1 MRSCAKPGHSSS
13 ENTKVLIAIIA
24 GSNVFNAAKPYTAE
38 NINQRIE
45 EWRTAAGFETLEKFL
60 EMMKSFQLRLD

>member
-1 MRSCAKPGHSSS
+1 MPNRGAQLDR
-13 ENTKVLIAIIA
+13 NTKVLIAIIA

-45 EWRTAAGFETLEKFL
+45 ERRTAAGFETLEKFL

>member
-1 MRSCAKPGHSSS
+1 MPNRGAQLDR
-13 ENTKVLIAIIA
+13 NTKVLIAIIA
-24 GSNVFNAAKPYTAE
+24 GSNVFNVAKPYTAE

-45 EWRTAAGFETLEKFL
+45 ERRTAAGFETLEKFL